1 MMDRTLITGARGTL
15 GRDFALRWP
24 DALTPTS
31 VELDVRDAA
40 AVDDFVRVNGVTR
53 IIHCAA
59 RTAVRYCEENKRDTF
74 LTNVGGTVNLCA
86 ALAAHAADPHL
97 VYISTA
103 CVFPGDDP
111 QAVYAEDDIPHPKNY
126 YALTKLLAE
135 NHIEAWTRYTSGAS
149 ALIVRTNFA
158 ERGPWRHPNAFSDR
172 FGTYLFP
179 DLVAGKVS
187 ELAEAGE
194 TGVVHVCGDRKL
206 SMLEFAR
213 LSDPGVGEV
222 TLDQYSGPPVTVNM
236 SLRSIRIAPLT
247 LA

>member
-1 MMDRTLITGARGTL
+1 MDRTLITGARGTL
-15 GRDFALRWP
+15 GRDFARLWP
-24 DALTPTS
+24 DALAPTS
-31 VELDVRDAA
+31 AELDVRDSA
-40 AVDDFVRVNGVTR
+40 AVDSYVAANKVNRV
-53 IIHCAA
+53 IHCAA

-74 LTNVGGTVNLCA
+74 LTNVMGTRNLCS
-86 ALAAHAADPHL
+86 ALTNHADDPYL

-111 QAVYAEDDIPHPKNY
+111 DAVYSEDDTPHPKNY

-135 NHIEAWTRYTSGAS
+135 DHLDAWTRYGSNAR
-149 ALIVRTNFA
+149 ALVIRTNFA

-179 DLVAGKVS
+179 DLVAGKVH
-187 ELAEAGE
+187 ELTEAGE

-222 TLDQYSGPPVTVNM
+222 TLAEYAGPPVTVNM
-236 SLRSIRIAPLT
+236 SLRSVRIPPLR